1 MHQDTIVLGGGCFWC
16 LEAVFQRI
24 QGIVTI
30 ESGYAGGNTAHPTY
44 KQVCGGNSGHAEVV
58 KISYDSSVLSM
69 NQVFDLFFVAHDPTT
84 LNRQGNDIGSQDR
97 SIIFYKNDSE
107 KVAAVK
113 AIERAQSRYRNK
125 IVTELQ
131 PLDQFQFYKAEN
143 YHQNYFNQNKEAGYC
158 QYVIQPK
165 LTHLGLVDL

>member
-84 LNRQGNDIGSQDR
+84 LNRQGNDIGSQYR

-107 KVAAVK
+107 KLAAVK

-131 PLDQFQFYKAEN
+131 PLDQFQFYKAEI

>member
-30 ESGYAGGNTAHPTY
+30 ESGYAGGSTANPTY
-44 KQVCGGNSGHAEVV
+44 KQVCSGNTGHAEVV
-58 KISYDSSVLSM
+58 KISYDSSVLSID
-69 NQVFDLFFVAHDPTT
+69 QVFDLFFVAHDPTT
-84 LNRQGNDIGSQDR
+84 LNQQGNDIGSQYR

-107 KVAAVK
+107 KIAAIK
-113 AIERAQSRYRNK
+113 SIERAQSRYRNK

-165 LTHLGLVDL
+165 LTHLGLADL

>member
-84 LNRQGNDIGSQDR
+84 LNRQGNDIGSQYR